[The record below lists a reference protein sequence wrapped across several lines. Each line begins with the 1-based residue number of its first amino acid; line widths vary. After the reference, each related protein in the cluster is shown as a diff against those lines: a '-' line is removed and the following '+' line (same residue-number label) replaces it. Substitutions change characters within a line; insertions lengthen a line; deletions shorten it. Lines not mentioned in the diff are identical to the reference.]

1 MSCVQPCT
9 VKTSVG
15 RGSREWKQELFSRRV
30 SGENC
35 CIAPMAKPGV
45 IQLWPRDWDKT
56 VHHERWAMRVVA
68 ILTPSEFPVTASLQ
82 RTEAWED
89 LPGTLK

>member
-1 MSCVQPCT
+1 
-9 VKTSVG
+9 
-15 RGSREWKQELFSRRV
+15 
-30 SGENC
+30 
-35 CIAPMAKPGV
+35 MAKPGV
-45 IQLWPRDWDKT
+45 IQLWPGDWDKT
-56 VHHERWAMRVVA
+56 VHHERWEMRVVA